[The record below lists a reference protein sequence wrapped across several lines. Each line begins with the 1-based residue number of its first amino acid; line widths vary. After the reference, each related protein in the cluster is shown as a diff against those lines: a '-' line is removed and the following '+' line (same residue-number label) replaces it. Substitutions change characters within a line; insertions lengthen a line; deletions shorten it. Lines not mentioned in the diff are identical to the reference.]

1 MRILGIVMFV
11 VGLIVLGFGVNS
23 SQAISEKVVQNLFRR
38 YTSNTMLYIIGG
50 IALIA
55 GGAALAYFGG

>member
-1 MRILGIVMFV
+1 MFV

-23 SQAISEKVVQNLFRR
+23 SQAISEKVVQNLFGR